1 MDYNTQ
7 REKLVLPEYGRH
19 VQKMIEQVKAIEDK
33 EKRSEQMRAVVQVMG
48 ILNPQIRVV
57 NDYKHKLWDHA
68 QVIGGFD
75 LDIDAPYPAPTPQQF
90 EERPDVIAL
99 PDKPIKAACYGRNIE
114 NMIALIADR
123 EDDELKKE
131 MIRTLALYMRQQYL
145 ILNKD
150 NVAEETIFAD
160 IERLSEGKLKVP
172 GDIHLG
178 AIAQNASYARPG
190 ISVGNPGGGNFG
202 GKKNRNWK
210 RKK

>member
-48 ILNPQIRVV
+48 ILNPQIREV

-75 LDIDAPYPAPTPQQF
+75 LDIDAPYPSPTPQQF
-90 EERPDVIAL
+90 EAKPDVIAL
-99 PDKPIKAACYGRNIE
+99 PEKPIKAACYGSNIE
-114 NMIALIADR
+114 NIITLIADR
-123 EDDELKKE
+123 EEDDVKKE
-131 MIRTLALYMRQQYL
+131 MIRSLALYMRQQYL
-145 ILNKD
+145 IWNKD

-160 IERLSEGKLKVP
+160 LERPSEGKLKVP
-172 GDIHLG
+172 ADIHLG
-178 AIAQNASYARPG
+178 AISQNANFSRPG
-190 ISVGNPGGGNFG
+190 ISVGGQNANGG
-202 GKKNRNWK
+202 GKKKNWT

>member
-33 EKRSEQMRAVVQVMG
+33 GKRSEQMRAVVQVMG
-48 ILNPQIRVV
+48 LLNPQIRDV

-75 LDIDAPYPAPTPQQF
+75 LDVEAPYPAPTPQQF

-114 NMIALIADR
+114 NIIALIADR
-123 EDDELKKE
+123 EEDDVKKE

-145 ILNKD
+145 IWNKD

-160 IERLSEGKLKVP
+160 IERLSDGKLKVP
-172 GDIHLG
+172 EDIHLG
-178 AIAQNASYARPG
+178 AISQSANFSRPSISIGTQN
-190 ISVGNPGGGNFG
+190 GGN
-202 GKKNRNWK
+202 KKNRNWK